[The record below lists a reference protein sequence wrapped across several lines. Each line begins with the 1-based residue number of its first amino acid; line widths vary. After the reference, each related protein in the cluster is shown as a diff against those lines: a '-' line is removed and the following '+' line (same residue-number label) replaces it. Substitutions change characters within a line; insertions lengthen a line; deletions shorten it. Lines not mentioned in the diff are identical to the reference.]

1 MNELGQELR
10 SEFDA
15 IVNEAKSDG
24 TTEEFNSVK
33 EKHRELEVRVE
44 ACFEELADVGLK
56 AEENSNKLAEVVIS
70 RDLLPVISTGFLLIV
85 FQGFTRCFSGGILV
99 IQKRFALVL

>member
-1 MNELGQELR
+1 M
-10 SEFDA
+10 
-15 IVNEAKSDG
+15 
-24 TTEEFNSVK
+24 
-33 EKHRELEVRVE
+33 E

-85 FQGFTRCFSGGILV
+85 FQGFTRCFSGGTSYSEAVCTGALIVRCRLLV
-99 IQKRFALVL
+99 PKMPL